1 MSRDWSKCRD
11 TSASTS
17 KFHLHICNKQFQF
30 INCGRLLPG
39 VWDGA
44 ETSGISCLHYW
55 ACGIIRRLSDKKS
68 LKTKPKKSRPTTCK
82 RNLSG
87 ICKLSSPSAAKP
99 PSFPCSRAIP
109 LAGWRDHRSVAGV
122 GQVLLITKELL
133 LERHSWASSSGPSA
147 HSCAG
152 RFHLHSWP
160 NCFRVPDLQS
170 SLEADACYS
179 QQTEAG
185 EEEDEPSPENNVK
198 SSKRGAHI
206 ALHEIICIYGTLFLW
221 PSTAISVTKAP
232 FWLSVICRSF
242 MPWGKYSRYQIQP
255 DVPGICIME
264 Q

>member
-1 MSRDWSKCRD
+1 MLPLLS
-11 TSASTS
+11 
-17 KFHLHICNKQFQF
+17 FLHICNKQFQF

-133 LERHSWASSSGPSA
+133 FGEAQLSKQLRPQCTQLCRKISLALLTQL
-147 HSCAG
+147 
-152 RFHLHSWP
+152 F
-160 NCFRVPDLQS
+160 QS
-170 SLEADACYS
+170 SR
-179 QQTEAG
+179 
-185 EEEDEPSPENNVK
+185 PPEFPGGWCMLL
-198 SSKRGAHI
+198 STDRG
-206 ALHEIICIYGTLFLW
+206 
-221 PSTAISVTKAP
+221 
-232 FWLSVICRSF
+232 
-242 MPWGKYSRYQIQP
+242 WGGGGWAFPRKQ
-255 DVPGICIME
+255 C
-264 Q
+264 